1 MDTSEH
7 IWPADRTLRLK
18 GLHRHL
24 ASSERVCNPTGW
36 KGVAPCDENLDTE
49 NNFWIVSQEKDGL
62 G

>member
-24 ASSERVCNPTGW
+24 ASSERVWNPTGW
-36 KGVAPCDENLDTE
+36 KDENLDTE